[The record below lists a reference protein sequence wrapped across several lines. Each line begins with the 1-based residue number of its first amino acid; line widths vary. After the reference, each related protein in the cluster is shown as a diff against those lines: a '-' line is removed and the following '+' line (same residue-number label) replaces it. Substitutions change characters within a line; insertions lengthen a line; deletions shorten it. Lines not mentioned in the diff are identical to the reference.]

1 MTMDL
6 GRYEAPAISFE
17 VSIAS
22 IVEDAAI
29 ISLSAVRLA
38 AKNLIIVRALRDRV
52 DYDDDWYVFA
62 IRTELEAL
70 ATEKDHDA
78 RRMESELTAART
90 KRGRGMHPSDYR
102 SADVISLSRRKLTL
116 NALAHKL
123 RTMATDADVAHT
135 ILSAAR
141 LDALDEITASASRPP
156 TPPKPLSRALRTR
169 ALRDLAQDIE
179 DLVGKS
185 SSYSES
191 VGHGALVGPAGS
203 TALAGSATDPDVS
216 GAT

>member
-1 MTMDL
+1 MDL
-6 GRYEAPAISFE
+6 GRYEAPAFSFE

-90 KRGRGMHPSDYR
+90 KRGRGIHPSDYR
-102 SADVISLSRRKLTL
+102 SADVVSLGRRKLTL

-123 RTMATDADVAHT
+123 RTMATDTDIAHT

-156 TPPKPLSRALRTR
+156 APPKPLSRALRTR
-169 ALRDLAQDIE
+169 ALRDLAQDIA
-179 DLVGKS
+179 DLVG
-185 SSYSES
+185 ES
-191 VGHGALVGPAGS
+191 AGS
-203 TALAGSATDPDVS
+203 GASAGSGELAGLAKSATNPDV
-216 GAT
+216 GGDA